1 MVVFYKKE
9 AVSPFYAAYLNLIP
23 RHANKIRTVVSEGTL
38 KDAADVAMNTYVVAN
53 VITKFNTPL
62 DSFKEIYIIT
72 GDEFSTEIIV
82 SANNKLNSQ
91 VFNRINSQMPSP
103 LWIINP
109 VDFPR
114 KDFGDLLYL
123 ETSDNKHV
131 IKKSTY
137 NINDINFFL
146 NGIASRDNNRNPICS
161 PVAIN
166 IIKSGLHVSN
176 RYDVESVLKYDNV
189 RRYENFIDILED
201 SRFASKKFQMK
212 DQFLK
217 LTGAKFFTNSELRN
231 FFLSDHYEVI
241 NDLIN
246 DRNTEEPSREYLEE
260 HLENL
265 RDDLMGVNNKLNDLN
280 RRILG
285 AREDDINEL
294 KRRREPLLKERDF
307 IDSEINFLDTQDTIW
322 VMDSRNNGDY
332 YRKFLTANIIDK
344 DILNVYYKYNNIAE
358 LFYVYLDINISLGIF
373 KIDFDTRYRTDEIRI
388 ISRLFIKDID

>member
-1 MVVFYKKE
+1 
-9 AVSPFYAAYLNLIP
+9 
-23 RHANKIRTVVSEGTL
+23 
-38 KDAADVAMNTYVVAN
+38 
-53 VITKFNTPL
+53 
-62 DSFKEIYIIT
+62 
-72 GDEFSTEIIV
+72 
-82 SANNKLNSQ
+82 
-91 VFNRINSQMPSP
+91 
-103 LWIINP
+103 
-109 VDFPR
+109 
-114 KDFGDLLYL
+114 
-123 ETSDNKHV
+123 
-131 IKKSTY
+131 
-137 NINDINFFL
+137 
-146 NGIASRDNNRNPICS
+146 
-161 PVAIN
+161 
-166 IIKSGLHVSN
+166 
-176 RYDVESVLKYDNV
+176 
-189 RRYENFIDILED
+189 
-201 SRFASKKFQMK
+201 
-212 DQFLK
+212 
-217 LTGAKFFTNSELRN
+217 
-231 FFLSDHYEVI
+231 VI